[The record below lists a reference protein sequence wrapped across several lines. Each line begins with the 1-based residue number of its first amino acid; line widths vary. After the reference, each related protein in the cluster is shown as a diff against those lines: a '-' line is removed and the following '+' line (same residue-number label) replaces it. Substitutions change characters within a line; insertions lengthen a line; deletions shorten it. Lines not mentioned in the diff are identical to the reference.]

1 MSSDIVL
8 LATLFFSIALVYAS
22 VGFGGGSSYLAI
34 LALAGFAP
42 DTIRPTALLCN
53 IIVVTGG
60 TYIFWR
66 SGALAWRSALPFL
79 FASIPAA
86 YLGGSLPTTNT
97 SVFFSVLAGA
107 LLVGS
112 CLLWIPPKTAETPR
126 KMSFVEQAAIGGSL
140 GILSGFIGIGG
151 GIFLSPLLH
160 LFRWGEAREVS
171 ALACVFILVN
181 SVSAL
186 AGQASAIPAL
196 PWNDVLPLAIAVL
209 AGGQIGSRLGALKL
223 NPLHVRR
230 ITAFIIAVAAIRIII
245 ERA

>member
-42 DTIRPTALLCN
+42 DTIRPT
-53 IIVVTGG
+53 
-60 TYIFWR
+60 
-66 SGALAWRSALPFL
+66 ALPFL

-230 ITAFIIAVAAIRIII
+230 ITAFVIAVAAIRIII